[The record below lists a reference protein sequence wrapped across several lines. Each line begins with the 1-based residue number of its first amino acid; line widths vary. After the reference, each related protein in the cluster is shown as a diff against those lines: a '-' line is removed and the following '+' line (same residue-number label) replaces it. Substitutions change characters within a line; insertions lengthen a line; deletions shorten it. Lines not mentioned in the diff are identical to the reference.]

1 MGDIPVAADD
11 DIAPTGGEFAKD
23 RVKARHEAEL
33 GLLSLRRTGTGGQ
46 IERNDR
52 QPTEIGAQITSF
64 SVEFR
69 IADAFLHL
77 IRLLP

>member
-1 MGDIPVAADD
+1 MGDIPVAAND
-11 DIAPTGGEFAKD
+11 DIAPAGGEFAKD

-33 GLLSLRRTGTGGQ
+33 GLLTFRRTGTGGQ
-46 IERNDR
+46 VERDDR